1 MTQIA
6 FDPNA
11 CYLVAPVVGLNV
23 GPPVAMGMGD
33 EFIFIRLSQF
43 DDSIRHPL
51 STALARSFHSWGFGD
66 GIAVP
71 VNDPVLLLM
80 TLVGP
85 GQDVVGGGLTAGDLA
100 LALMQKKMVFGHA
113 SYVAWNRLTGRAVGA
128 ICNNGSWNPIEREI
142 THVTP
147 AISQQPPRDS
157 WDSFL
162 TGFISEKMDVLS
174 TALAHN
180 LSWERSA
187 RSAADDT
194 HRFAFIWIAIE
205 STIPEGERDEGSFV
219 RRLALIA
226 GAPRG
231 ADSKSIMAD
240 TAMNA
245 IFDAHQN
252 PHSRKWVSAIEE
264 MYRFRCQIVHDGA
277 TTAASKAIDP
287 LKVDWYFHLASFLNE
302 RLQYVLLEGIKA
314 KVATLQLFWNSF
326 AVNHLYSPNSRWITN
341 GSFIDSVMI
350 THDWQ
355 LSRLPAW

>member
-1 MTQIA
+1 MADLT
-6 FDPNA
+6 FDSKA
-11 CYLVAPVVGLNV
+11 CYLAVPLVGLIV

-33 EFIFIRLSQF
+33 EFIFIRLSLV
-43 DDSIRHPL
+43 DDSIRYPL
-51 STALARSFHSWGFGD
+51 STALARSFQSWGFGD
-66 GIAVP
+66 GIEVP
-71 VNDPVLLLM
+71 INDPVLLVM
-80 TLVGP
+80 KLVGP
-85 GQDVVGGGLTAGDLA
+85 GQDVVGGALAACDLA
-100 LALMQKKMVFGHA
+100 LALMQKKLNFGHA

-128 ICNNGSWNPIEREI
+128 ICNNDSWTPIEREI

-162 TGFISEKMDVLS
+162 TGFTSDKLDVLG

-231 ADSKSIMAD
+231 ADSRNIMAD

-245 IFDAHQN
+245 ICGAHQN
-252 PHSRKWVSAIEE
+252 PHSREWVSAIKE
-264 MYRFRCQIVHDGA
+264 MYRLRCQIVHGGA
-277 TTAASKAIDP
+277 TTAASTAIDP

-302 RLQYVLLEGIKA
+302 RLQYVLLEGIEA

-326 AVNHLYSPNSRWITN
+326 AVNHLYSPNSRWIKN
-341 GSFIDSVMI
+341 GTFIDKVVI
-350 THDWQ
+350 AHDWQ
-355 LSRLPAW
+355 RSRLPVW